1 MQERQII
8 SIVSNGMKR
17 LEQTVC
23 NYHRRLD
30 GSGQNPDVVQMSLNK
45 AVAFAYLLS
54 ESHLLI
60 SAYEKQWCWEGF
72 SCNSCSV
79 VWS

>member
-1 MQERQII
+1 MQERQIV

-23 NYHRRLD
+23 NSQRRLD
-30 GSGQNPDVVQMSLNK
+30 GAGQNPDVLQMSVNK
-45 AVAFAYLLS
+45 GVAFAYLLS
-54 ESHLLI
+54 ESNLFIL
-60 SAYEKQWCWEGF
+60 AYEKQWHWEEF
-72 SCNSCSV
+72 RCNSCSV